1 MAIRSTPISVLTL
14 QPKTK
19 FSRKN
24 GAPYNQETMVM
35 TLSLLEVIDVGLS
48 NFSLQYQHN
57 IKQVW
62 AVRGIRRRTK
72 VHLFKTLVLPVL
84 IYGCEARKITKAN
97 ERKLNSFQCQCLRQ
111 ILRIRWQQ
119 RMKNKR
125 VMAEINEISCEMQRR
140 RWSWS
145 GHILRREGVN
155 NCFMALAVRCE
166 EGGTG

>member
-1 MAIRSTPISVLTL
+1 MAV
-14 QPKTK
+14 
-19 FSRKN
+19 
-24 GAPYNQETMVM
+24 
-35 TLSLLEVIDVGLS
+35 SLLEVINVGLS
-48 NFSLQYQHN
+48 NFSLYN

-72 VHLFKTLVLPVL
+72 VCLFKTLVLPVL
-84 IYGCEARKITKAN
+84 ICGCETRKITKAN
-97 ERKLNSFQCQCLRQ
+97 ERKLNSFQCQCLRW

-155 NCFMALAVRCE
+155 NCFMALGWTAGRKVRE
-166 EGGTG
+166 RPNTTWRGTFARERGKAGWKS

>member
-1 MAIRSTPISVLTL
+1 
-14 QPKTK
+14 
-19 FSRKN
+19 
-24 GAPYNQETMVM
+24 M
-35 TLSLLEVIDVGLS
+35 TLSLLEVINVGLS

-62 AVRGIRRRTK
+62 AVRGIRRRTR

-84 IYGCEARKITKAN
+84 ICGCETRKITKAN

-140 RWSWS
+140 RWNWL

-155 NCFMALAVRCE
+155 NCFMALAVRCQE
-166 EGGTG
+166 EGGTGQDTYSGERV